1 MLLVLV
7 VMYLLK
13 IDETKVGRTANF
25 TKARASLKS
34 KIHKTYLDYA
44 QGS

>member
-1 MLLVLV
+1 MISVLV

-34 KIHKTYLDYA
+34 RIHTIYSDYA